1 MNYIVLGA
9 GLMGKEVVRDLLE
22 SPNVTKVVLADI
34 DITKARE
41 ITASFSSNKCE
52 AQYVNANN
60 EQELISLLQ
69 GFDVIINALFYSF
82 NVKVAKAAI
91 KAKVSL
97 CDLGGH
103 IGAATDE
110 VLSLNEEAK
119 KAGITIIPDLGVA
132 PGMINILT
140 GYGASHLDDVEAI
153 YLRVGGIPVKPE
165 PPLEY
170 NQVFSMEG
178 VFDHYTDQSL
188 IIRDGHMH
196 SVPSL
201 SGVETLHF
209 ERFGPLEAFH
219 TAGGT
224 STISRSFSTVKNL
237 DYKTIRYKGHAEK
250 MKLLVDLNLTRD
262 DYTVTVNGTNI
273 KPRDVLLKTLQ
284 PIVDLG
290 DKDDVVLLRVNVE
303 GIKDSK
309 RFAKQ
314 YEMITYNNKERN
326 ITAMAKAT
334 AYTISVVAQ
343 FIGQGIIRGKG
354 AYPPEKIVPGK
365 RYIEEMAK
373 RDVQINENTSDLGA

>member
-22 SPNVTKVVLADI
+22 SPNVTNVVLADI
-34 DITKARE
+34 DITKAEE
-41 ITASFSSNKCE
+41 IISSFSSTKCE
-52 AQYVNANN
+52 AKYVNANN
-60 EQELISLLQ
+60 EKELVELLR
-69 GFDVIINALFYSF
+69 GHDVIVNALFYSF

-110 VLSLNEEAK
+110 VLSFHEEAK
-119 KAGITIIPDLGVA
+119 KAGVTIVPDLGVA

-140 GYGASHLDDVEAI
+140 GYGASVLDDIEAI

-178 VFDHYTDQSL
+178 VLDHYTDQSL

-209 ERFGPLEAFH
+209 DRFGPLEAFH

-224 STISRSFSTVKNL
+224 STISNSFSNVKNL

-262 DYTVTVNGTNI
+262 DYFVTVNDRKI
-273 KPRDVLLKTLQ
+273 KPRDVLIKTLQ
-284 PIVDLG
+284 PIVALG
-290 DKDDVVLLRVNVE
+290 NKDDVVLLRVIVE
-303 GIKDSK
+303 GSKGSK
-309 RFAKQ
+309 RVSKQ

-343 FIGQGIIRGKG
+343 FIAEGNIVDKG
-354 AYPPEKIVPGK
+354 VFPPEKIVPGK
-365 RYIEEMAK
+365 RYIEAMAT
-373 RDVQINENTSDLGA
+373 RGVQITEKTSDLSK